1 MTVSNTRD
9 VLPFTSDSVR
19 MRSSTCYEAEVTSP
33 MSQLY
38 CNPRRAT
45 LHALSSFNSIFV
57 KVTTICVPLRQEAAH
72 RLSRL
77 RNKFPILGKWF
88 PVWKGVQGCGPPSG
102 LECHLWC
109 HSWTSKVIFYFDP
122 YWGSMTLA
130 IPYLPGSTV
139 HGERAIHAVSQG
151 RGKFLRASSSPSSCP
166 SICLHVFLLSGL
178 WPLEPRTRPIDGV
191 SASPFQTAPEGV
203 LSLDSEAEASETIV
217 GLDRH
222 GASLHRTLWRGGG
235 V

>member
-1 MTVSNTRD
+1 MTISNTRD

-19 MRSSTCYEAEVTSP
+19 MQSSTCYEAEVTSH

-57 KVTTICVPLRQEAAH
+57 KVTTICVPLRQEAAY

-109 HSWTSKVIFYFDP
+109 HSWTFYFDP
-122 YWGSMTLA
+122 YWRSMTLA

-151 RGKFLRASSSPSSCP
+151 RGKLLRASSSPSSCP
-166 SICLHVFLLSGL
+166 SHLFTCLPPVWTLTTGTKDQTHRWCLCKPFPDCSRGS
-178 WPLEPRTRPIDGV
+178 PLTRFWGWSFRDNCR
-191 SASPFQTAPEGV
+191 S
-203 LSLDSEAEASETIV
+203 
-217 GLDRH
+217 
-222 GASLHRTLWRGGG
+222 W
-235 V
+235 